1 MLNQRVSNMPNQ
13 TLVNEVTID
22 RIKFTVKPAKL
33 ETEIYRAA
41 IRRLLA
47 ILTSDQRASLANEVN
62 VLPWVKSN

>member
-1 MLNQRVSNMPNQ
+1 MPNQ